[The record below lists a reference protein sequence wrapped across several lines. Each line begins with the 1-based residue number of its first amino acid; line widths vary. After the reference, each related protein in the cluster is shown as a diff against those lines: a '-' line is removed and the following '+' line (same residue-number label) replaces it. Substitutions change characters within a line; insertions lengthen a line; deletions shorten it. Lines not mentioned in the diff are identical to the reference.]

1 MILRVYALWNQSRT
15 ILGILLFIYV
25 PQITISIVWEA
36 VYSIPGRSLSVAI
49 AQGLNSSYCNYSS
62 NTAPLVAYRTIPR
75 FVLGAA
81 LLILAFIPTLKQSG
95 EIYKVTRRWKTTQS
109 MQLLVREG
117 AVYFIVNMLFNIV
130 NLIQVPVVGLMIFL
144 DGLGYSLSC
153 AIMPRFIISIRE
165 LYHRDNQNRWQ
176 GVDTGFG
183 VFSQSFSGGDAA
195 VSVINFVDVISE
207 QEVGVD
213 GDGDNLRAATRVIGP
228 V

>member
-1 MILRVYALWNQSRT
+1 
-15 ILGILLFIYV
+15 
-25 PQITISIVWEA
+25 
-36 VYSIPGRSLSVAI
+36 
-49 AQGLNSSYCNYSS
+49 
-62 NTAPLVAYRTIPR
+62 
-75 FVLGAA
+75 
-81 LLILAFIPTLKQSG
+81 
-95 EIYKVTRRWKTTQS
+95 
-109 MQLLVREG
+109 
-117 AVYFIVNMLFNIV
+117 MLFNIV
-130 NLIQVPVVGLMIFL
+130 NLIQVPIVGVMVFL

-213 GDGDNLRAATRVIGP
+213 GDGDNLRATRVIGP